1 MREPTAPSLD
11 TVALRYAARDLP
23 PAEAAAFEARLAA
36 DQDARE
42 ALAEAVRLSAAALG
56 QEPPAPHGSFRALIR
71 ERVRAWYPGW
81 LSRRAYRGHP
91 LVWAGVGAAAIA
103 AVALVGLQLA
113 ATHPPPAVAQAHAP
127 PPVVPVATP
136 IPAGDAVAP
145 APPRDAVAADESPA
159 TGACDS
165 TDMNLKA
172 AEIWADLST
181 PDHVGKA
188 HDDEARWR
196 QRLRDL
202 QSTYPVH
209 PVRLGAA
216 PDAPN
221 H

>member
-1 MREPTAPSLD
+1 MREPSAPSLD

-56 QEPPAPHGSFRALIR
+56 QEPPAPHQSFRSLIR
-71 ERVRAWYPGW
+71 ERLRPWYPGW

-91 LVWAGVGAAAIA
+91 LVWAGVGAAA
-103 AVALVGLQLA
+103 VALVGLQLA
-113 ATHPPPAVAQAHAP
+113 APDAPPSTVAQAHTP
-127 PPVVPVATP
+127 PPVAPVLAP
-136 IPAGDAVAP
+136 APAGVAVAP
-145 APPRDAVAADESPA
+145 APPRDTVPAEDSPA
-159 TGACDS
+159 PGACDS

-188 HDDEARWR
+188 HDDETRWR

-202 QSTYPVH
+202 QTSYPVR
-209 PVRLGAA
+209 PGAA